1 MILLRCL
8 FALTSAQR
16 RESPSGRYKWK
27 FRFLRSLGYI
37 GASRANRPRR
47 FIGRIYTYVERSLS
61 FFRLLFRTFSV
72 PANSLHDG
80 EQEDEAPV
88 NESVQSLGAQSHHA
102 SFYTEKEGE
111 DREFRVR
118 VENALLR
125 IRRDVPYD
133 RIVLI
138 ETILANDR
146 NTRRPSQG

>member
-102 SFYTEKEGE
+102 SSTRHSIQRK
-111 DREFRVR
+111 RERGI
-118 VENALLR
+118 ENFESESR
-125 IRRDVPYD
+125 TRSFESDVTFPM
-133 RIVLI
+133 IV
-138 ETILANDR
+138 
-146 NTRRPSQG
+146 SS